1 MRIFLNRNRA
11 KEVFF
16 FSPEKCKELNVR
28 LLHDDNSIR
37 KKSLKLSEPSMIIYI
52 DRQASIKLLT
62 RDVCCFSYIL
72 NHTFMC
78 ICREL
83 ESNLNIMYE
92 SSFSWRSVAF
102 SLLSLTG
109 SFFLLLFLI
118 QYLFK
123 YSSWTVFDEK
133 NRQFFFKLIFRE
145 WSNK

>member
-11 KEVFF
+11 KEVF

-72 NHTFMC
+72 NHTFT
-78 ICREL
+78 L
-83 ESNLNIMYE
+83 P
-92 SSFSWRSVAF
+92 
-102 SLLSLTG
+102 
-109 SFFLLLFLI
+109 
-118 QYLFK
+118 
-123 YSSWTVFDEK
+123 
-133 NRQFFFKLIFRE
+133 
-145 WSNK
+145 